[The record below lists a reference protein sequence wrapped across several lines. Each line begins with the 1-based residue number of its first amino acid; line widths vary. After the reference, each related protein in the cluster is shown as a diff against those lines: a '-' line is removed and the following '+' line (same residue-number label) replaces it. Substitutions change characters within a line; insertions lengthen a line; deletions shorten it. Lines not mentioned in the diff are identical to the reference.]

1 MSDLL
6 NSASLVMIPS
16 GYKEDVVYSQIPTDG
31 SGDLSFTRA
40 SNGTRVN
47 SAGLVE
53 DVAWNLA
60 QYSEDFSNAVWSIQG
75 SSISSD
81 STTAPN
87 GTTTADTLIESN
99 TTDEHN
105 RFQELNIG
113 TGEFTYS
120 IYLKYFNTDYC
131 ALYVFNPSLGGVR
144 YWVNV
149 NTLTAG
155 TSANIGSG
163 IGTTSLSL
171 ASVGSGWVRASITF
185 TNPSGVC
192 RFYVANAQSNGGATT
207 YAGNGTSGVYIWG
220 AQLNIGATAKPYFP
234 TTDRLN
240 VPRLTYQNGG
250 GGCPS
255 LLLEK
260 QSTNLIL
267 YSEDLTQSNWTKANA
282 SITANNTTSPDGT
295 QNADKIVED
304 TANST
309 HGAYQAISVTDG
321 IQYTWSGFFKAA
333 GRTKFRLFAQ
343 SASTPYVEYDLSNG
357 TIFSIT
363 GSVTPTIESVG
374 NGWYKCTATSTT
386 SGTTAYF
393 NFATLDSSNN
403 VSYTG
408 DGTSGIFVW
417 GAQLEASSYPTSYIP
432 TTSASATR
440 VVDTCFK
447 TGISSLIG
455 QTEGVIFV
463 DLVMKNNIS
472 SVNRVVS
479 ITESSWISGGSIRI
493 DIQSGNIAVDI
504 VNGGVTIGT
513 ISVNTP
519 FAQNTRYKIA
529 LAYKTNDCALYMNG
543 TQLGTNTSVG
553 TMPTCSE
560 FYLNELGGGFGGPWQ
575 PTEFNQAV
583 LFKTR
588 LTNAEL
594 ASLTTI

>member
-6 NSASLVMIPS
+6 NSASLVLIPS
-16 GYKEDVVYSQIPTDG
+16 GYKEDTVYSVVPTDG

-53 DVAWNLA
+53 VCPWNLIT
-60 QYSEDFSNAVWSIQG
+60 YSEEFNNGSKALANATIGV
-75 SSISSD
+75 D
-81 STTAPN
+81 VTTAPN
-87 GTTTADTLIESN
+87 GTTTADSLIENGANDLHAVYNFSALTYVAGVYSLSCYVKKGARDWVRVQLYDGTN
-99 TTDEHN
+99 T
-105 RFQELNIG
+105 
-113 TGEFTYS
+113 
-120 IYLKYFNTDYC
+120 
-131 ALYVFNPSLGGVR
+131 PSV
-144 YWVNV
+144 WANV
-149 NTLTAG
+149 NTGVLG
-155 TSANIGSG
+155 T
-163 IGTTSLSL
+163 
-171 ASVGSGWVRASITF
+171 IT
-185 TNPSGVC
+185 
-192 RFYVANAQSNGGATT
+192 GGATASIENVGNGWYRINVSSAMISASGGWAIYSST
-207 YAGNGTSGVYIWG
+207 ADAQYAGYQGTNGTTALYLWG
-220 AQLNIGATAKPYFP
+220 FQINNGALKPYFP

-260 QSTNLIL
+260 QSTNLAL
-267 YSEDLTQSNWTKANA
+267 YSQDFTQWTIIRASLGANTTAPNGVNDGYSIIANTTNDDHFVLQDVSVVNSTVYSYTAFLKKGNKSWARLWNTSVGYADFDLENGIVGTQSSAVG
-282 SITANNTTSPDGT
+282 SIESFGNGWYRCC
-295 QNADKIVED
+295 IVY

-309 HGAYQAISVTDG
+309 GNNSHRIYTLNGDNSRIFAGDGSTINLYVFGAQVE
-321 IQYTWSGFFKAA
+321 
-333 GRTKFRLFAQ
+333 
-343 SASTPYVEYDLSNG
+343 AST
-357 TIFSIT
+357 
-363 GSVTPTIESVG
+363 
-374 NGWYKCTATSTT
+374 
-386 SGTTAYF
+386 
-393 NFATLDSSNN
+393 
-403 VSYTG
+403 
-408 DGTSGIFVW
+408 
-417 GAQLEASSYPTSYIP
+417 YPTSYIP

-440 VVDTCFK
+440 VADACFK

-455 QTEGVIFV
+455 QTEGVVFV

-504 VNGGVTIGT
+504 VNGVVTIGN

-529 LAYKTNDCALYMNG
+529 IAYKTNDCALYMNG
-543 TQLGTNTSVG
+543 TQLGTNTSIG

-575 PTEFNQAV
+575 PTEFNQAI
-583 LFKTR
+583 LFPTR